1 MTGVMSLGF
10 HGLGIVILMA
20 RRDSRSGNFKCEVF
34 EMLRFNALSDV
45 QHRYAL
51 PEMQPEVFSC
61 SKCLQEH

>member
-1 MTGVMSLGF
+1 MTSVMSLGF

-20 RRDSRSGNFKCEVF
+20 RRDSRSGDSTCEVF

-45 QHRYAL
+45 QHRYAF
-51 PEMQPEVFSC
+51 PETQPEVFSC